1 MNKIRMNELYNQGY
15 KPLVY
20 IKPNKKYD
28 KMILKTI
35 LQKENENVVYPV
47 YYNHVKNLLNEA
59 QIEFIDYYNQAKLLR
74 FNDLVELNIKSKQN
88 TINKQEMAILIMYKS
103 IKKLEYLE
111 QK

>member
-1 MNKIRMNELYNQGY
+1 MNKIKMNELYNQGY

-20 IKPNKKYD
+20 ITPNKKYD

-47 YYNHVKNLLNEA
+47 YYNHIKNLLNEN
-59 QIEFIDYYNQAKLLR
+59 QIEFIDYYNQAKLLK
-74 FNDLVELNIKSKQN
+74 FNDVVELNIKSKQN
-88 TINKQEMAILIMYKS
+88 TLNKQEMAILIMYKS
-103 IKKLEYLE
+103 MKKLEYLE

>member
-1 MNKIRMNELYNQGY
+1 MNKQRMNELYNQGY

-20 IKPNKKYD
+20 ITPNKKYD

-47 YYNHVKNLLNEA
+47 YYNHIKNLLNEN
-59 QIEFIDYYNQAKLLR
+59 QIFFIECYNKAKLLSFR
-74 FNDLVELNIKSKQN
+74 DLVE
-88 TINKQEMAILIMYKS
+88 INGKTDRDSEGLYTMYKS

>member
-20 IKPNKKYD
+20 ISPNKKYD

-47 YYNHVKNLLNEA
+47 YYNHVKNLLNEN
-59 QIEFIDYYNQAKLLR
+59 QIFFIECYNKAKLLSFR
-74 FNDLVELNIKSKQN
+74 DLLE
-88 TINKQEMAILIMYKS
+88 INGKTDRNSVGLYTMYKS